1 MHLVIFDVDGTLV
14 QSNEID
20 TICFVDAVK
29 QILDLDE
36 VDSDWSKYQYV
47 TDSGIASEIIE
58 KHFGWEATE
67 SDISQIRDLFVKKI
81 LGEIQNNPHNFKPIP
96 GASEMIRFLH
106 VRDNI
111 SIAIATG
118 GWRDSAL
125 LKLEAAG
132 IEIGNVPLVSSD
144 DSHDREI
151 IMKLSYEIAREGY
164 KVIRFDSVTYIGDEV
179 WDVVASRNLGY
190 KFIGIGSGDKAKKLR
205 KEGAVQIV
213 NDMTDKDLFFSKLG
227 VSYRP
232 IF

>member
-1 MHLVIFDVDGTLV
+1 
-14 QSNEID
+14 
-20 TICFVDAVK
+20 
-29 QILDLDE
+29 
-36 VDSDWSKYQYV
+36 
-47 TDSGIASEIIE
+47 
-58 KHFGWEATE
+58 
-67 SDISQIRDLFVKKI
+67 
-81 LGEIQNNPHNFKPIP
+81 
-96 GASEMIRFLH
+96 MIRFLH
-106 VRDNI
+106 VLDNI

-151 IMKLSYEIAREGY
+151 IMKLSYEIARERY

-190 KFIGIGSGDKAKKLR
+190 KFIGIGSGDKAEKLR